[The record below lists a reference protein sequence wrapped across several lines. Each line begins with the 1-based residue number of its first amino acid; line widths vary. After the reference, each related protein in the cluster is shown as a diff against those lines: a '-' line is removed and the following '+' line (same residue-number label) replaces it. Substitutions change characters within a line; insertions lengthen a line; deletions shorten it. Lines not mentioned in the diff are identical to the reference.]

1 LTAEGLI
8 KRAIAA
14 VCAAAAAAAVAVF
27 PTAAGASPLE
37 GTRGVTAP
45 TDGYWVVNSTGAVG
59 AAGGAPVLG
68 SLRQHQRLDRSVVG
82 MAATPDG
89 QGYWLATAGGGVFS
103 FGDARFFGSASSLRM
118 LHASAGRVVG
128 IAAAPGGHGY
138 WLAAANG
145 EVYSYGSARYL
156 GVADLRGRGY
166 VVGIAASPHG
176 MGYWLAT
183 SKGEVYSFGT
193 ARYHGGAARA
203 GRHVV
208 SITATPQGGGYWL
221 TSAGG
226 AVMPFGDAADRGA
239 AAPSTRSAPIVG
251 MAALL
256 DGRGYWVANRQGT
269 AYGYGAGSRTAA
281 ARLAAQAVAIVADPA
296 PVAPGRP
303 VRASGGAQLR
313 QEAATVGAP
322 DQAGEAA
329 VAFALAQVGKPYS
342 YGATG
347 PYAFDCSGLAL
358 SAWRAAG
365 VELPRTAAQQYNAGV
380 HVPLSDL
387 QPGDLVFWAT
397 DPSNPATIYH
407 VAISLGGDRTVQATQ
422 PGGGVQEMGLWGAG
436 LLPLAT
442 RPA

>member
-1 LTAEGLI
+1 MTAQGLI
-8 KRAIAA
+8 KRAVAA
-14 VCAAAAAAAVAVF
+14 VCAAGAVVAAV
-27 PTAAGASPLE
+27 PTAAGASSLASA
-37 GTRGVTAP
+37 RAAARP
-45 TDGYWVVNSTGAVG
+45 TDGYWVVSSTGAVG
-59 AAGGAPVLG
+59 AGGGAPVLG
-68 SLRQHQRLDRSVVG
+68 SLHQHQHLDRSVVG

-89 QGYWLATAGGGVFS
+89 HGYWLATADGGVFS
-103 FGDARFFGSASSLRM
+103 FGDAGFFGAASSARLLRS
-118 LHASAGRVVG
+118 SAGRVVG

-156 GVADLRGRGY
+156 GVAELRGKGH

-176 MGYWLAT
+176 LGYWLAT
-183 SKGEVYSFGT
+183 SKGEVYSFGS
-193 ARYHGGAARA
+193 ARYHGGAART
-203 GRHVV
+203 GRNVV

-226 AVMPFGDAADRGA
+226 VIMAFGDAVDRGG
-239 AAPSTRSAPIVG
+239 AAPSTRTAPIVG
-251 MAALL
+251 MAALR

-281 ARLAAQAVAIVADPA
+281 ARLAARTVAIVADPA
-296 PVAPGRP
+296 PVVPARP

-313 QEAATVGAP
+313 QEATAGVGNP
-322 DQAGEAA
+322 DPAEEAA

-365 VELPRTAAQQYNAGV
+365 VQLPRTAAEQYNAGV
-380 HVPLSDL
+380 HVPLGDVR
-387 QPGDLVFWAT
+387 PGDLVFWAT

-422 PGGGVQEMGLWGAG
+422 PGEGVREMGLWGAD
-436 LLPLAT
+436 LVPLAT